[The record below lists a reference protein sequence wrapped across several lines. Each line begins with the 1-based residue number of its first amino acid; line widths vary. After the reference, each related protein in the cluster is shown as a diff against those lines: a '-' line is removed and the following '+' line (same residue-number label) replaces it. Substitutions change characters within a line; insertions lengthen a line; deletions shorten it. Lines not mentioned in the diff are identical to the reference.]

1 MQYISTR
8 GRAEPTDFFGAL
20 MTGLAPDGGLYVPDE
35 WPKLDPELLRRLRSM
50 PYAEAA
56 WHVMRPFIHGGSMG
70 DAGDRGISDAT
81 LHHLL
86 DEAYATFVHHSVAPL
101 FQTGPDEWLLELYHG
116 PTLAFK
122 DVAMQVLGR
131 MYDHVLAHHDR
142 RSTLVGATSGDT
154 GSAAI
159 EAIRRSTRAS
169 IFIMHP
175 RGRTTEVQRR
185 QMTTVL
191 APNVHNIAIE
201 GTFDDCQRILKALF
215 NDAEFRD
222 EVALSG
228 VNSINWA
235 RVLPQV
241 VYYATAASS
250 LGAPDVEVSFSV
262 PTGNFGDIFAGYVA
276 RQMGVPIRRLVIA
289 TNDNDILARF
299 LATGDHVLEG
309 VTPTISPSMDIQV
322 SSNFERLLFDIHD
335 RDPARVRADM
345 DALVDQGRFHVDP
358 ARLADVRTLF
368 GAHRADEQQTL
379 QAIRDVFDETGFQ
392 IDPHTAVGVHAAR
405 VDRREHP
412 DDGPGGSAPMV
423 VLGPAHPAKFP
434 AAVERAT
441 GVRPALPPH
450 LSDLY
455 DREERLAV
463 LPADVAMV
471 RDHIRAKVAQA

>member
-1 MQYISTR
+1 MQYVSTR
-8 GRAEPTDFFGAL
+8 GRAAPTDFFGAL
-20 MTGLAPDGGLYVPDE
+20 MTGLAHDGGLYVPDQ
-35 WPKLDPELLRRLRSM
+35 WPTLSPDLIRSLRSM
-50 PYAEAA
+50 PYSQAA
-56 WHVMRPFIHGGSMG
+56 WEVMRPFIHGGSAG

-81 LHHLL
+81 LHTLL
-86 DEAYATFVHHSVAPL
+86 DEAYASFVHHSVAPL

-131 MYDHVLAHHDR
+131 MYEHVLRFHDR
-142 RSTLVGATSGDT
+142 HITLIGATSGDT

-159 EAIRRSTRAS
+159 EAVRRSTRSS

-175 RGRTTEVQRR
+175 HGRTTEVQRR
-185 QMTTVL
+185 QMTTVQ
-191 APNVHNIAIE
+191 APNVHNIAIQ
-201 GTFDDCQRILKALF
+201 GTFDDCQRILKELF
-215 NDAEFRD
+215 NDEEFRD
-222 EVALSG
+222 EVSLSG

-299 LATGDHVLEG
+299 LATGRHELEA

-322 SSNFERLLFDIHD
+322 SSNFERLLFDIHG
-335 RDPARVRADM
+335 RDGERVSADM
-345 DALVDQGRFHVDP
+345 EALARDGVFTVDESLLG
-358 ARLADVRTLF
+358 DVRSLF
-368 GAHRADEQQTL
+368 GAHRADEAQTL
-379 QAIRDVFDETGFQ
+379 AAIRAVFDETGFQ
-392 IDPHTAVGVHAAR
+392 VDPHTAVGFHAAR
-405 VDRREHP
+405 VDRQDRP
-412 DDGPGGSAPMV
+412 DPGVPMV

-463 LPADVAMV
+463 LPADLATV
-471 RDHIRAKVAQA
+471 REHVRAKLARS

>member
-8 GRAEPTDFFGAL
+8 GQADPTDFFGAL

-35 WPKLDPELLRRLRSM
+35 WPQLPADLLRRLRSM
-50 PYAEAA
+50 PYSQAA
-56 WHVMRPFIHGGSMG
+56 WEVMRPFIHGGSTG
-70 DAGDRGISDAT
+70 DAGDRGITDAT
-81 LHHLL
+81 LHTLL
-86 DEAYATFVHHSVAPL
+86 DEAYRSFVHHSVAPL

-131 MYDHVLAHHDR
+131 LYEHVLAYHDR
-142 RSTLVGATSGDT
+142 RITLIGATSGDT

-159 EAIRRSTRAS
+159 EAVRRSTRSS
-169 IFIMHP
+169 IFVMHP
-175 RGRTTEVQRR
+175 HGRTTEVQRR

-191 APNVHNIAIE
+191 APNVHNIAVQ
-201 GTFDDCQRILKALF
+201 GTFDDCQRILKELF

-276 RQMGVPIRRLVIA
+276 RQMGVPIRRLIIA

-299 LATGDHVLEG
+299 LATGRHELAD
-309 VTPTISPSMDIQV
+309 VTPTVSPSMDIQV
-322 SSNFERLLFDIHD
+322 SSNFERLLFDIHG
-335 RDPARVRADM
+335 RDAARVRDDM
-345 DALVDQGRFHVDP
+345 DALARDGVFTVDP
-358 ARLADVRTLF
+358 GRLEQVRELF
-368 GAHRADEQQTL
+368 GAHRATEAQTL
-379 QAIRDVFDETGFQ
+379 AAITAVFDETGFQ

-405 VDRREHP
+405 TDRAQRP
-412 DDGPGGSAPMV
+412 DPGTPMV

-455 DREERLAV
+455 DREERVAV
-463 LPADVAMV
+463 LPADAAAV
-471 RDHIRAKVAQA
+471 RAHVRAKLAAAS

>member
-1 MQYISTR
+1 MQYVSTR

-20 MTGLAPDGGLYVPDE
+20 MTGLAHDGGLYVPDE
-35 WPKLDPELLRRLRSM
+35 WPTLSPDLIRSLRSM
-50 PYAEAA
+50 PYSQAA
-56 WHVMRPFIHGGSMG
+56 WEVMRPFVHGGSAG

-81 LHHLL
+81 LHTLL
-86 DEAYATFVHHSVAPL
+86 DEAYASFVHHSVAPL

-131 MYDHVLAHHDR
+131 MYEHVLRFHDR
-142 RSTLVGATSGDT
+142 HITLIGATSGDT

-159 EAIRRSTRAS
+159 EAVRRSTRSS

-175 RGRTTEVQRR
+175 HGRTTEVQRR
-185 QMTTVL
+185 QMTTVQ

-201 GTFDDCQRILKALF
+201 GTFDDCQRILKELF
-215 NDAEFRD
+215 NDGQFRD

-276 RQMGVPIRRLVIA
+276 RQIGVPIRRLVIA

-299 LATGDHVLEG
+299 LATGRHELED

-322 SSNFERLLFDIHD
+322 SSNFERLLFDIHGRDGD
-335 RDPARVRADM
+335 RVTADM
-345 DALVDQGRFHVDP
+345 EALARDGVFTVDEALLD
-358 ARLADVRTLF
+358 DVRSLF
-368 GAHRADEQQTL
+368 GAHRADEAQTL
-379 QAIRDVFDETGFQ
+379 AAIRAVFDETGFQ
-392 IDPHTAVGVHAAR
+392 VDPHTAVGFHAAR
-405 VDRREHP
+405 EDRQGRP
-412 DDGPGGSAPMV
+412 DPGVPMV

-434 AAVERAT
+434 TAVERAT

-463 LPADVAMV
+463 LPADLATV
-471 RDHIRAKVAQA
+471 RDHIRAKLART